1 MKNSILLNDRDNNTL
16 SEVIRRGRKLLTL
29 VVFMLL
35 FSWGAKANSVDAERA
50 RRVATT
56 FLNNN
61 GARSIELADV
71 TSVVGFSNVYVFTTE
86 TSFVLM
92 SADDCVQ
99 PILGYSLTGRF
110 DFENMPDNKRA
121 WIQGYSNEIRY
132 AVDNQLRA
140 SSEVTQ
146 QWRDLVEGNP
156 NAGRAITAVAPLIQT
171 QWDQGDPY
179 NLLCPGGSV
188 TGCVATAMAQIM
200 KYWNYPE
207 HGIGSHSYSHPTYG
221 ELSADFQSTIYD
233 WNNMINS
240 YYGSSTY
247 AQKMAVATLMYHC
260 GVSVNMNYSPT
271 ASGAGNTI
279 VAEALKNYFNYS
291 SDVVFR
297 VRSEYTDND
306 WIVMLKNDL
315 NLSRPIWYCGSG
327 SGGGHAFVF
336 DGYNSNNYFH
346 VNWGWGG
353 YCDEYYVVN
362 NLNPGPGGIGSGNNG
377 IYNDNQG
384 AVFGIRPSECTA
396 NAPVNLTYSQNGRNV
411 TLSWS
416 AATGASSYLVYRN
429 NSFVGEVSSTSYSDI
444 APYGSSVYYVRS
456 VDFQGRLS
464 LSSNAVTV
472 TVAYPIPVVDDLAA
486 TVSGNNVNLAWT
498 APDWCYPATPT
509 ATMTYGN
516 GNYTGIMGYNNGST
530 CIYWG
535 HRYPASSLSGY
546 NNMKV
551 YKVSF
556 YANEMG
562 SYQVFVYKGTSYD
575 LPQTQLLQQSFSV
588 GSTGWYDI
596 DLSTPIQIDA
606 SNDLW
611 VFIYDPEARSFPA
624 TYCSYSGS
632 EGNYYSTDPNSWLY
646 TWDNAAFLIRTFVT
660 DGTYTYNVYRNGS
673 NIASNLNNT
682 SFSDNNLSGGV
693 YNYYVKTNYYA
704 GETEASNQVTVQ
716 IGSGTYYTISA
727 SANPP
732 EGGSVTGAGSY
743 LQGNSC
749 TLTATA
755 NTGYTFVNWTQ
766 NGDEISTNATLSF
779 TVTENAT
786 FVANFNAN
794 TPPSQELE
802 VFAEYYPNS
811 NDPNSQYV
819 KVSWSEGS
827 TGDNFFVDFENGL
840 PAGWTIIDANNDGL
854 TWTMTSDIPTTWTYY
869 ANMTLDWYHNGSNA
883 ICSGS
888 YINGYGAV
896 TPDEYL
902 VSPQVN
908 LGVGSS
914 ISFWV
919 AATDPNY
926 PADHF
931 GVFVS
936 ENGTSNWTSVQEWT
950 LTGTKSGLMGGVT
963 SRNGQGLRLG
973 TWYNFTVDL
982 SAYAGSN
989 RYIAF
994 RHFNCN
1000 DQYIMCIDDITLS
1013 SSKSARSMYRV
1024 YRAHCD
1030 GSEEEMIANNVTG
1043 NQYIDYGWSGLAPGN
1058 YRYGVSVINER
1069 GDAGE
1074 IHWNDAPITINHHK
1088 LDVSA
1093 FLNRVPSNNHISEP
1107 SHVNSRDGWLYYDD
1121 GNYVTNVGADGVIYW
1136 GTMFPA
1142 SMLTENKLTKV
1153 ALYENGNNNGTI
1165 ILNVYSGGNTAPGTL
1180 IYSQN
1185 ITPVVN
1191 HDFHE
1196 ITFSDP
1202 VTINPNQ
1209 NLWITFY
1216 QNGDSYP
1223 ASACNDS
1230 GDANNRW
1237 VSLDGSSWFDLADA
1251 GLPGYGWMIRCY
1263 VEDSGGSGSTEISWS
1278 NCIEKPNS
1286 TITQTSTFSEGYNW
1300 WSTYIEQEGIDGL
1313 GLLQEGLGNNG
1324 VSIRSQASGYT
1335 DYYQG
1340 YGWYGSLSS
1349 INNESSYRVITSV
1362 PCTVTMTGNKA
1373 IPSEHPITLSQGWTW
1388 IGYVPTATMDV
1399 NVAMSGLTSTSGD
1412 KLKSQQGYADYY
1424 SGYGWFGSLNTI
1436 EPGMG
1441 LMYYSMNGNLVT
1453 FTYPNNDRGGELKKN
1468 FTAENNHWEPNPHA
1482 YPTNMT
1488 LLAVIDVDDEEI
1500 QSEDYELAVFDANG
1514 ECRGSIKTMY
1524 VDITGRYYAF
1534 MTIYGDSPVELH
1546 FGLYDWEA
1554 HTEFFDVDE
1563 TVMFNADA
1571 SIGTIFEPMVLH
1583 FHGLNNVDEFDK
1595 QIKVFPNPVNCGEQ
1609 FSLGMAEDM
1618 TNPVCVE
1625 IINTMGVVEKMCI
1638 SSHQTLIAPN
1648 VAGVYML
1655 RITVEGKGTFI
1666 HKLIV
1671 K

>member
-1 MKNSILLNDRDNNTL
+1 MKNSILLNDRDDNTL
-16 SEVIRRGRKLLTL
+16 IEVIRKGRKILTL

-35 FSWGAKANSVDAERA
+35 FSLGAKANSVDAERA

-61 GARSIELADV
+61 GVRSIELADV

-86 TSFVLM
+86 TSFVLI

-121 WIQGYSNEIRY
+121 WIQGYSDEIRY
-132 AVDNQLRA
+132 AVDNQFRG
-140 SSEVTQ
+140 SSEVAQ
-146 QWRDLVEGNP
+146 QWHDYAEGNT
-156 NAGRAITAVAPLIQT
+156 NIGRVVTAVTPLIQT
-171 QWDQGDPY
+171 QWNQDWPY
-179 NLLCPGGSV
+179 NNLCPDGTV
-188 TGCVATAMAQIM
+188 TGCAATAMAQVL
-200 KYWNYPE
+200 KYWNYPPT
-207 HGIGSHSYSHPTYG
+207 GIGMHSYGWNGQTV
-221 ELSADFQSTIYD
+221 SADFGSTTYD
-233 WNNMINS
+233 WDNMLNTYDDNS
-240 YYGSSTY
+240 TET
-247 AQKMAVATLMYHC
+247 QQTAVATLMFHC
-260 GVSVNMNYSPT
+260 GVALDMNYGWAWSGGSSAYSSTT
-271 ASGAGNTI
+271 AGAFI
-279 VAEALKNYFNYS
+279 NYFNYS
-291 SDVVFR
+291 TETQLFSRSYYSDT
-297 VRSEYTDND
+297 E
-306 WIVMLKNDL
+306 WINMVKAEL
-315 NLSRPIWYCGSG
+315 NQSHPIWYCGNG
-327 SGGGHAFVF
+327 AGGGHAFVC
-336 DGYNSNNYFH
+336 DGYNNQNYFH
-346 VNWGWGG
+346 FNWGWGG
-353 YCDEYYVVN
+353 YCDEYYT
-362 NLNPGPGGIGSGNNG
+362 LDILSPGPGGIGSGSVGDYSNNQQALFGAQPSPESSADAPVLTASLITGPGVRNAQLNWNQVENAVSYNVYRNGTLVYSTDSESETSYLDIHIPYGTTTYYVRCIDENGVFSWPSNYAPVSINFPAPTNVTAVLVEGDVQLSWTPCEGAVAYNVYCNNG
-377 IYNDNQG
+377 VLANGINQTYFYDDRPIAGELNYFIKGVDSFGDESESSDNVLVIVPYSTPIVNDLEA
-384 AVFGIRPSECTA
+384 AVSGNTVA
-396 NAPVNLTYSQNGRNV
+396 
-411 TLSWS
+411 LSWS
-416 AATGASSYLVYRN
+416 A
-429 NSFVGEVSSTSYSDI
+429 
-444 APYGSSVYYVRS
+444 
-456 VDFQGRLS
+456 
-464 LSSNAVTV
+464 
-472 TVAYPIPVVDDLAA
+472 
-486 TVSGNNVNLAWT
+486 
-498 APDWCYPATPT
+498 PDWCFPETPS
-509 ATMTYGN
+509 AMLNYGSDIFN
-516 GNYTGIMGYNNGST
+516 GYFGYTFGST
-530 CIYWG
+530 FWG
-535 HRYPASSLSGY
+535 HRYPAANLVAYS
-546 NNMKV
+546 NMSI
-551 YKVSF
+551 YKASF
-556 YANEMG
+556 YARIPGDYEML
-562 SYQVFVYKGTSYD
+562 VYEGTID
-575 LPQTQLLQQSFSV
+575 GHPQTLVRQQTVWIDSE
-588 GSTGWYDI
+588 GWHDI
-596 DLSTPIQIDA
+596 VLPEKVQIDA
-606 SNDLW
+606 SLDYW
-611 VFIYDPEARSFPA
+611 VFFHDVNGIYCPV
-624 TYCSYSGS
+624 TYCNYSGN
-632 EGNYYSTDPNSWLY
+632 EGNYYSRNPSSGVSTYSGI
-646 TWDNAAFLIRTFVT
+646 ACLIHTYLT
-660 DGTYTYNVYRNGS
+660 DGIYTYNLYRNGS
-673 NIASNLNNT
+673 QVASNVIGT
-682 SFSDNNLSGGV
+682 TYSDNALVAGE

-819 KVSWSEGS
+819 KVYWSEGS
-827 TGDNFFVDFENGL
+827 KVD
-840 PAGWTIIDANNDGL
+840 
-854 TWTMTSDIPTTWTYY
+854 
-869 ANMTLDWYHNGSNA
+869 
-883 ICSGS
+883 
-888 YINGYGAV
+888 
-896 TPDEYL
+896 
-902 VSPQVN
+902 
-908 LGVGSS
+908 
-914 ISFWV
+914 SF
-919 AATDPNY
+919 
-926 PADHF
+926 
-931 GVFVS
+931 
-936 ENGTSNWTSVQEWT
+936 
-950 LTGTKSGLMGGVT
+950 
-963 SRNGQGLRLG
+963 
-973 TWYNFTVDL
+973 
-982 SAYAGSN
+982 
-989 RYIAF
+989 
-994 RHFNCN
+994 

-1043 NQYIDYGWSGLAPGN
+1043 NQYIDYGWSGLASGN

-1093 FLNRVPSNNHISEP
+1093 FLNRVPSNNHSSE
-1107 SHVNSRDGWLYYDD
+1107 SSLVNSRDGWLYYDD
-1121 GNYVTNVGADGVIYW
+1121 GTYVTSVGAGGSLYW

-1142 SMLTENKLTKV
+1142 SMLTDNRLTKV
-1153 ALYENGNNNGTI
+1153 ALFLSYENNGTI
-1165 ILNVYSGGNTAPGTL
+1165 ILNVYSGGDAAPETL
-1180 IYSQN
+1180 IYSHN
-1185 ITPVVN
+1185 ITSVGN
-1191 HDFHE
+1191 NDFYE

-1216 QNGDSYP
+1216 QSGDSYP

-1237 VSLDGSSWFDLADA
+1237 VSIDGSSWYDLADA

-1263 VEDSGGSGSTEISWS
+1263 VEDNGGSGSTEISWS

-1286 TITQTSTFSEGYNW
+1286 TITQTSTFSQGYNW
-1300 WSTYIEQEGIDGL
+1300 WCSYIEQSDIDGL
-1313 GLLQEGLGNNG
+1313 GMLQEGLGNNG

-1349 INNESSYRVITSV
+1349 INNESSYRVITSA
-1362 PCTVTMTGNKA
+1362 PCTVTITGNKA

-1388 IGYVPTATMDV
+1388 IGYVPTTAMDV
-1399 NVAMSGLTSTSGD
+1399 NVAMAGLTSTAGD

-1424 SGYGWFGSLNTI
+1424 PNYGWFGSLNTI

-1441 LMYYSMNGNLVT
+1441 LMYYSMNGNPVT

-1468 FTAENNHWEPNPHA
+1468 LTAENNHWEPNPHA

-1488 LLAVIDVDDEEI
+1488 LLAVIDLDGEEI
-1500 QSEDYELAVFDANG
+1500 QSENYELAVFDADG

-1554 HTEFFDVDE
+1554 HAECFNVDE

-1583 FHGLNNVDEFDK
+1583 FHGLNNVDEFDR
-1595 QIKVFPNPVNCGEQ
+1595 QIRVFPNPVNCGER
-1609 FSLGMAEDM
+1609 FSLGMAEDV
-1618 TNPVCVE
+1618 TNPVRVE
-1625 IINTMGVVEKMCI
+1625 IINALGVETLRATSV
-1638 SSHQTLIAPN
+1638 QTPAQLTAPTT
-1648 VAGVYML
+1648 AGVYTL
-1655 RITVEGKGTFI
+1655 RITVEGKATI
-1666 HKLIV
+1666 IRKLIV

>member
-16 SEVIRRGRKLLTL
+16 SEAIRKGRKLLTL
-29 VVFMLL
+29 VVFMLF
-35 FSWGAKANSVDAERA
+35 FSLGAKANSVDAERA

-61 GARSIELADV
+61 GARSVELADV

-86 TSFVLM
+86 SSFVLM
-92 SADDCVQ
+92 AADDCVQ

-121 WIQGYSNEIRY
+121 WIQGYSNEIQY

-207 HGIGSHSYSHPTYG
+207 HGIGSHSYTHPTYG
-221 ELSADFQSTIYD
+221 ELSADFQSTTYD

-271 ASGAGNTI
+271 GSGAGNTI

-291 SDVVFR
+291 SDVVYR
-297 VRSEYTDND
+297 YRSEYSDND

-315 NLSRPIWYCGSG
+315 NLSRPIWYNGSG

-362 NLNPGPGGIGSGNNG
+362 NLNPGPGGIGSGDNG

-416 AATGASSYLVYRN
+416 AATGASSYKVYRN

-472 TVAYPIPVVDDLAA
+472 TVAYPIPVVDDLAT

-509 ATMTYGN
+509 ATMTYGT
-516 GNYTGIMGYNNGST
+516 GNYTGIALGYNNGST

-535 HRYPASSLSGY
+535 HRYPASSLSSY

-646 TWDNAAFLIRTFVT
+646 TWDNSAFLIRTFVT

-673 NIASNLNNT
+673 SIASNLNNT
-682 SFSDNNLSGGV
+682 SFSDNNLAGGV

-704 GETEASNQVTVQ
+704 GETDASNQVTVQ

-727 SANPP
+727 SSNPP
-732 EGGSVTGAGSY
+732 EGGLVTGAGSY
-743 LQGNSC
+743 LQGNTC

-766 NGDEISTNATLSF
+766 NGDEISTNATISF

-786 FVANFNAN
+786 FVANFNAS

-819 KVSWSEGS
+819 KVYWSEGT
-827 TGDNFFVDFENGL
+827 TGD
-840 PAGWTIIDANNDGL
+840 
-854 TWTMTSDIPTTWTYY
+854 
-869 ANMTLDWYHNGSNA
+869 
-883 ICSGS
+883 
-888 YINGYGAV
+888 
-896 TPDEYL
+896 
-902 VSPQVN
+902 
-908 LGVGSS
+908 
-914 ISFWV
+914 SF
-919 AATDPNY
+919 
-926 PADHF
+926 
-931 GVFVS
+931 
-936 ENGTSNWTSVQEWT
+936 
-950 LTGTKSGLMGGVT
+950 
-963 SRNGQGLRLG
+963 
-973 TWYNFTVDL
+973 
-982 SAYAGSN
+982 
-989 RYIAF
+989 
-994 RHFNCN
+994 
-1000 DQYIMCIDDITLS
+1000 DQYIMCLDDITLS
-1013 SSKSARSMYRV
+1013 SSRSVRSMYCV

-1030 GSEEEMIANNVTG
+1030 GSGEEMIANNVTG

-1088 LDVSA
+1088 LDVSTV
-1093 FLNRVPSNNHISEP
+1093 LNRVPGNNRSSEP

-1121 GNYVTNVGADGVIYW
+1121 GTYVTSVGAGGTLYW

-1142 SMLTENKLTKV
+1142 SMLTDNRLTKV
-1153 ALYENGNNNGTI
+1153 ALYENGDNNGTI
-1165 ILNVYSGGNTAPGTL
+1165 ILNVYSGGDAAPETL

-1185 ITPVVN
+1185 ITPVGN

-1216 QNGDSYP
+1216 QSGDSYP

-1263 VEDSGGSGSTEISWS
+1263 VEGNGGSGSTEISWS

-1286 TITQTSTFSEGYNW
+1286 TITQTSTFSQGYNW
-1300 WSTYIEQEGIDGL
+1300 WCSYIEQSDMDGL

-1335 DYYQG
+1335 DYYQD

-1349 INNESSYRVITSV
+1349 INNESSYRVITNT

-1388 IGYVPTATMDV
+1388 IGYVPTAAMDV
-1399 NVAMSGLTSTSGD
+1399 NVAMAGLTSTAGD

-1424 SGYGWFGSLNTI
+1424 PGYGWFGSLNTI

-1441 LMYYSMNGNLVT
+1441 LMYYSMNGNSVT

-1468 FTAENNHWEPNPHA
+1468 LTAENNHWEPNPHA

-1488 LLAVIDVDDEEI
+1488 LLAVIDLDGEEI

-1534 MTIYGDSPVELH
+1534 MTIYGDTPVELH
-1546 FGLYDWEA
+1546 FGLYDWET

-1563 TVMFNADA
+1563 KVMFNADA
-1571 SIGTIFEPMVLH
+1571 SIGTIFAPMVLH

-1595 QIKVFPNPVNCGEQ
+1595 QIKVFPNPVYCGER
-1609 FSLGMAEDM
+1609 FSLGMAEDV
-1618 TNPVCVE
+1618 TNPVRVE
-1625 IINTMGVVEKMCI
+1625 IINTLGVVETVCT
-1638 SSHQTLIAPN
+1638 SSHQTFIAPN

-1666 HKLIV
+1666 RKLIV